1 MIQIILVAVDGS
13 DPAGRGIDLAAD
25 LAARCGASL
34 VLLHVQSQAD
44 AQALADARAHFSE
57 LEHSDL
63 TETEMARAVGAAL
76 LAQAEL
82 RARAAGATSVQTRQ
96 REGDAAQEIL
106 DVADIC
112 GADIV
117 VTGRRGLGR
126 VAELMLGSVSHE
138 VAQKARC
145 ACLTVA

>member
-1 MIQIILVAVDGS
+1 MIQTLLVAVDGS
-13 DPAGRGIDLAAD
+13 DAAGRALDLAAD

-34 VLLHVQSQAD
+34 VLLHVQSLTAARELGAAH
-44 AQALADARAHFSE
+44 AQFAE
-57 LEHSDL
+57 LEHSAL
-63 TETEMARAVGAAL
+63 SEAEMVRAVGAEL

-82 RARAAGATSVQTRQ
+82 RARAAGATSVETQQ
-96 REGDAAQEIL
+96 REGEAAEQIL
-106 DVADIC
+106 DVAAIC

-126 VAELMLGSVSHE
+126 VAELVLGSVSHA

-145 ACLTVA
+145 ACLTVS

>member
-1 MIQIILVAVDGS
+1 MIQSLLVAVDGS
-13 DPAGRGIDLAAD
+13 DAAGRALDLAAD

-34 VLLHVQSQAD
+34 VLLHVQSPAAVRELAAAH
-44 AQALADARAHFSE
+44 AQFAA
-57 LEHSDL
+57 LEHSAL
-63 TETEMARAVGAAL
+63 SEAEMARAVGAEL

-82 RARAAGATSVQTRQ
+82 RARAAGATSVETQQ
-96 REGDAAQEIL
+96 REGEAAEQIL
-106 DVADIC
+106 DVAAIC

-145 ACLTVA
+145 ACLTVS